1 MPRVEVTVEES
12 MNRNNYRKADNINYA
27 DGDFQ
32 SNIATDWLTDP
43 GKNTTSEMYEYGVTS
58 LITDKSRVVKGGS
71 WKDGPYFLS
80 PGTRRY
86 LDEKTATNWVGF
98 RCAMIRTGDPMSGK

>member
-1 MPRVEVTVEES
+1 
-12 MNRNNYRKADNINYA
+12 
-27 DGDFQ
+27 
-32 SNIATDWLTDP
+32 
-43 GKNTTSEMYEYGVTS
+43 MYEYGVTS

-86 LDEKTATNWVGF
+86 LDETTATNWVGF
-98 RCAMIRTGDPMSGK
+98 RCAMIRTGDPMQRKINTALKILLIPHAVYYGMGFFYLCICFYYL